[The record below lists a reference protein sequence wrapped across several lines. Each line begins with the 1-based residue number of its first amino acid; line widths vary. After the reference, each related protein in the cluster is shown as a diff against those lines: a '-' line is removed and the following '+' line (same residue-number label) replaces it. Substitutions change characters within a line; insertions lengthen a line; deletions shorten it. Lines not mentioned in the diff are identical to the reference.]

1 MRFINILITVL
12 GQQSLLL
19 FKSLNNKLIFNDFR
33 YNAITWFPKS
43 LMIQFLRAANIYFL
57 IVTILTAMPFSP
69 KVLIFLKFM
78 RIS

>member
-1 MRFINILITVL
+1 MFKIL
-12 GQQSLLL
+12 
-19 FKSLNNKLIFNDFR
+19 NRR

-69 KVLIFLKFM
+69 KVKPIILFILLLKKNKNNNRLQNHKF
-78 RIS
+78 